1 MGGRGAASGTGK
13 HPYGN
18 EYKTVLQDGN
28 IKFVKYRLADNAK
41 APLETQ
47 TKKRI
52 YVTVNGRNVIKF
64 ISFYDKEN
72 KRYKTI
78 DLNGQPHYIDGKKE
92 KEHTHFGYIHDEHGT
107 KSLSDKEKKLI
118 DRIISVWNN
127 RHGKQ

>member
-1 MGGRGAASGTGK
+1 MVLPPFHTAQRVGAATARDTISSGGG
-13 HPYGN
+13 YGYN
-18 EYKTVLQDGN
+18 HN
-28 IKFVKYRLADNAK
+28 
-41 APLETQ
+41 
-47 TKKRI
+47 
-52 YVTVNGRNVIKF
+52 NVIKF

-92 KEHTHFGYIHDEHGT
+92 KEHTHFGYIHDEQGT

-118 DRIISVWNN
+118 DRITSVWNN